1 MSTLY
6 YEGTK
11 DWVQATPAMIIS
23 LRASGSITAG
33 YPLKWNA
40 GNDSDVWADTTGV
53 VGKCAGL
60 ALATV
65 ATGAVCPVLV
75 WGYAKNLLANETLV
89 PGDFIMASGSGGA
102 FAKLTAVTVSGST
115 GISSYFAGRVVSG
128 SGAAGFFTGF
138 INCM

>member
-11 DWVQATPAMIIS
+11 DWVQATPAMIVS

-33 YPLKWNA
+33 YPLKWDA
-40 GNDSDVWADTTGV
+40 GNTSDVWADTNGV

-60 ALATV
+60 ALTTV
-65 ATGAVCPVLV
+65 ATGAVCAVLV

-89 PGDFIMASGSGGA
+89 PGDFIMASGSTGA
-102 FAKLTAVTVSGST
+102 FAKLTAGTLSGST
-115 GISSYFAGRVVSG
+115 TIVNYYAGRVVSG
-128 SGAAGFFTGF
+128 STTAGLFTGF